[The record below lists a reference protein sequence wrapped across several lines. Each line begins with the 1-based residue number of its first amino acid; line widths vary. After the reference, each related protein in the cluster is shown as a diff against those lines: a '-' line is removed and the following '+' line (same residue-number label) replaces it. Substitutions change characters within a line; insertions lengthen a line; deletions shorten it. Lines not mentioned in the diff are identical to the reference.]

1 MYNKDRLVEMLILYR
16 KEVLIMARRKIIDSD
31 SCKFSL
37 NVSGDNKK
45 TLDDL
50 TANYM
55 LKYGPMI
62 NKIIGTFCRM
72 PDPIKKVIEKA
83 CLSEYKRISEEL
95 ENTPDGFHRQPLE
108 QERESYLEILKL
120 INDGIYVIPE
130 EDSEDNAMKKVKLAD
145 GYLIIPSNWIVVNPE
160 RAESCRYA
168 AVLECRNSAKYE
180 VPHFIYLNNY
190 KYGSE
195 YTNDMKEQFYSL
207 CRKTWPRFSE
217 IEELNKKNQPVP
229 DPDNKGHYLNAEAYL
244 NAPIIGLFSID
255 EQGDNLTGE
264 YPYGAMIVRT
274 SDESEEK

>member
-1 MYNKDRLVEMLILYR
+1 MPQKR
-16 KEVLIMARRKIIDSD
+16 IIDSKF
-31 SCKFSL
+31 CKFSFDV
-37 NVSGDNKK
+37 NADNKEV
-45 TLDDL
+45 LDDL

-55 LKYGPMI
+55 LKYGPML

-72 PDPIKKVIEKA
+72 PDSIKNVIEKA
-83 CLSEYKRISEEL
+83 CLTEYKRISAEL
-95 ENTPDGFHRQPLE
+95 EKTPDEFHRKPLE

-130 EDSEDNAMKKVKLAD
+130 EDNEANVMKKIKLAD
-145 GYLIIPSNWIVVNPE
+145 GYLVIPSNWIVVNPE
-160 RAESCRYA
+160 RAENCRYA
-168 AVLECRNSAKYE
+168 AVLECRNSAKYG

-190 KYGSE
+190 KYGNE
-195 YTNDMKEQFYSL
+195 YTNDMEEQFYSL

-229 DPDNKGHYLNAEAYL
+229 DPENKGHYLNTEAYL

-255 EQGDNLTGE
+255 EQGDNPTGE

-274 SDESEEK
+274 SNESEE